1 MATSKVRSSSQ
12 LYIDAS
18 LDINNQKAVN
28 LASCTNPNDAANK
41 QYVDDAVGAIIAGA
55 DAMVFKGT
63 VGTGGTLTIAA
74 FNALVVYNAGWTY
87 RAIEAGTIKGNAC
100 EVGDLLIATVD
111 RLSAGVNADW
121 TIAQTN
127 IDGAVIQNDFNANTI
142 LKADTDNTPIP
153 LTVGEQ
159 TFVGRKTGGLIA
171 ALTPAEARVI
181 LNVADGAT
189 ANAVCTGAEI
199 DTGTDNIKYASPL
212 AIRNSGLVSTAA
224 SGEFSALA
232 EKVTPVDADTIL
244 IEDSAASFGKK
255 KLTWAGLKATLVTYF
270 NTLYNM
276 YVHPNHSG
284 DVTSVADGATTIAA
298 NVVSNTKLADVPTA
312 TMKGRVTASTG
323 DPEDLTVAQ
332 IRTLLGLTAGNL
344 SQRTFRAVPTGVV
357 NGSNAVFTLA
367 ALVISGTEEVF
378 KNGILMNAGAGNDY
392 TITYGA
398 TTTITFLTA
407 PSAASSYTDVILVN
421 YSV

>member
-1 MATSKVRSSSQ
+1 M
-12 LYIDAS
+12 YIDEN
-18 LDINNQKAVN
+18 LDINNKKAIN
-28 LASCTNPNDAANK
+28 LSTCTEAADAANK
-41 QYVDDAVGAIIAGA
+41 QYVDDAVAAVIAGA

-63 VGTGGTLTIAA
+63 VGTGGTYTIAA
-74 FNALVVYNAGWTY
+74 FNSLVVYNAGWTF
-87 RAIEAGTIKGNAC
+87 RVIEAGTIKGKVC
-100 EVGDLLIATVD
+100 EIGDLLLATVD
-111 RLSAGVNADW
+111 RASAGVDADW
-121 TIAQTN
+121 TVAQTN
-127 IDGAVIQNDFNANTI
+127 IDGALIKNDFNANTI
-142 LKADTDNTPIP
+142 LKADTDNNPVP

-159 TFVGRKTGGLIA
+159 TFVGRKTGSTIA

-199 DTGTDNIKYASPL
+199 DTGTDNAKYASPL
-212 AIRNSGLVSTAA
+212 AIRNSGLISTAA

-232 EKVTPVDADTIL
+232 PKATPVDADEL
-244 IEDSAASFGKK
+244 LLEDSAASAGKK
-255 KLTWAGLKATLVTYF
+255 KLTWAALKATLKTYF
-270 NTLYNM
+270 DTLYNL
-276 YVHPNHSG
+276 YVHPNHTG

-298 NVVSNTKLADVPTA
+298 NAVSNSKLADVPTA

-332 IRTLLGLTAGNL
+332 VRTLLGLNTGNL
-344 SQRTFRAVPTGVV
+344 SQRTYRAVPTGAV
-357 NGSNAVFTLA
+357 NGSNVTFTLA
-367 ALVISGTEEVF
+367 ANVLSGTEEVF

-398 TTTITFLTA
+398 TTTITFTTA

>member
-12 LYIDAS
+12 LYIDAN

-28 LASCTNPNDAANK
+28 VAICTTGTDAANK
-41 QYVDDAVGAIIAGA
+41 DYVDNAVAGIVASA

-74 FNALVVYNAGWTY
+74 FNSLLVYNAGWTY
-87 RAIEAGTIKGNAC
+87 RVVENGTIKGIVC
-100 EVGDLLIATVD
+100 ENGDLVIATVD

-121 TIAQTN
+121 TVAQTN
-127 IDGAVIQNDFNANTI
+127 IDGAVIKADFDANTI
-142 LKADTDNTPIP
+142 LKSDTDNTPVP

-159 TFVGRKTGGLIA
+159 TFVGRKTGGNIA
-171 ALTPAEARVI
+171 ALTPAESRII

-199 DTGTDNIKYASPL
+199 DAGTDNVKFASPL
-212 AIRNSGLVSTAA
+212 AIRNSGLISTVVA
-224 SGEFSALA
+224 GEFSALA
-232 EKVTPVDADTIL
+232 AKSTPVDADELL
-244 IEDSAASFGKK
+244 IEDSASTATKK
-255 KLTWAGLKATLVTYF
+255 KLTWAALKATLKTYF
-270 NTLYNM
+270 DTIYNL

-312 TMKGRVTASTG
+312 TMKGRVTAATG

-332 IRTLLGLTAGNL
+332 VRTLLGLVAGNMSL
-344 SQRTFRAVPTGVV
+344 RSYRVVPTGTV
-357 NGSNAVFTLA
+357 NGSNAVFTLIA
-367 ALVISGTEEVF
+367 NVISGTEEVF

-392 TITYGA
+392 TITYAA
-398 TTTITFLTA
+398 TTTITFITA

>member
-1 MATSKVRSSSQ
+1 MATTKQRSSSQ
-12 LYIDAS
+12 LYIDDH
-18 LDINNQKAVN
+18 LDINNKKAIN
-28 LASCTNPNDAANK
+28 LATCTAGTDAANK
-41 QYVDDAVGAIIAGA
+41 DYVDTAVAGIVASA

-63 VGTGGTLTIAA
+63 IGTGGTHTIAA

-87 RAIEAGTIKGNAC
+87 RVIEAGTIKGNAC
-100 EVGDLLIATVD
+100 EIGDLLIATVD
-111 RLSAGVNADW
+111 RASAGVNADW
-121 TIAQTN
+121 TVAQTN
-127 IDGAVIQNDFNANTI
+127 IDGAVIKNDFDANTI

-159 TFVGRKTGGLIA
+159 TFVGRKTGGNIA

-181 LNVADGAT
+181 LNVQDGAT

-199 DTGTDNIKYASPL
+199 DTGTDNAKYASPL
-212 AIRNSGLVSTAA
+212 AIRNSGLISTAA
-224 SGEFSALA
+224 SGEFTALTA
-232 EKVTPVDADTIL
+232 KGTPVDADELL
-244 IEDSAASFGKK
+244 IEDSAASAGKK
-255 KLTWAGLKATLVTYF
+255 KLTWAALKATLKTYF
-270 NTLYNM
+270 DTLYNL

-298 NVVSNTKLADVPTA
+298 NAVSNSKLADVPTA

-332 IRTLLGLTAGNL
+332 VRTLLGLVAGNL
-344 SQRTFRAVPTGVV
+344 SVRTYRAVPTGVV

-367 ALVISGTEEVF
+367 ANVISGTEEVF

-398 TTTITFLTA
+398 TTTITFATA